1 MKYISTIILAVI
13 LVGVYSLAQ
22 SAGLSTFASVLVTF
36 GVLITY
42 VFVRYVKIVR
52 VNVPLDGDEMLTPDY
67 FWSGPE
73 GSFFTATLPEGETI
87 LALMEVDQTEWTATK
102 LY

>member
-1 MKYISTIILAVI
+1 LAVI
-13 LVGVYSLAQ
+13 LVGVYSLAE
-22 SAGLSTFASVLVTF
+22 SAGLSTLASVLVTF

-52 VNVPLDGDEMLTPDY
+52 VNVPLDGDDFLKPDY
-67 FWSGPE
+67 FWSGPQ
-73 GSFFTATLPEGETI
+73 GDFFTTTLEEGEII
-87 LALMEVDQTEWTATK
+87 LGLMKVDQTEWTATK